1 MPKVKSQ
8 MRGILVRVGIDQ
20 AYGKWNAPV
29 NVLTGSF
36 VFVPIPDGPKKVC
49 TPGRAKRYE
58 EVVEPLAEFAR
69 INNLANLRFPD
80 ELSACNMHL
89 DPDFEHLTYGDN
101 GKRRGA
107 GVASLSRGDILVFYG
122 GLRSITPPHDLI
134 YGLVGLYVIDE
145 VIRAV
150 DVPRARR
157 DENAHT
163 RWTVVSENDVVVRAR
178 AGESGRFDRCI
189 PIGSWRDK
197 AYRVRPEIE
206 HAWGGLS
213 VKNGYIQRSAVPPE
227 FKNAK
232 QFLTWFQNQHVNLLQ
247 ERF

>member
-1 MPKVKSQ
+1 
-8 MRGILVRVGIDQ
+8 
-20 AYGKWNAPV
+20 V
-29 NVLTGSF
+29 NVMTGSF

-49 TPGRAKRYE
+49 TLGHAKRYD
-58 EVVEPLAEFAR
+58 EVKRPLAEFALV
-69 INNLANLRFPD
+69 NNLTNLRLPD
-80 ELSACNMHL
+80 ELLDCNMHL
-89 DPDFEHLTYGDN
+89 DPDFEDLTYGDN
-101 GKRRGA
+101 GNRRGA

-122 GLRSITPPHDLI
+122 SLRSIAPPHELI

-150 DVPRARR
+150 DVPKARR

-189 PIGSWRDK
+189 PIGSWRDN
-197 AYRVRPEIE
+197 AYRLRPEIE
-206 HAWGGLS
+206 YAWGGLS

-227 FKNAK
+227 FNDVER
-232 QFLTWFQNQHVNLLQ
+232 FLNWFQHQRVNLLQ
-247 ERF
+247 KRF